1 MNNFYDIITA
11 ISETIFRDIVFPKIT
26 NQIFNAVMTG
36 NANIYTTEKTNTTK
50 LLSYE
55 EMRIYGGGCVNC
67 PTKMPTNQ
75 TYPHISAEDER
86 NVWLIIL
93 GAFLFMPCVACLI
106 ISCRVC
112 YIICKEKVRKC
123 GDGDG
128 ENNQNYLVA
137 NNV

>member
-11 ISETIFRDIVFPKIT
+11 ISETIFRELA
-26 NQIFNAVMTG
+26 NQVFNAVMTG
-36 NANIYTTEKTNTTK
+36 NANIYTNENTNTTN

-75 TYPHISAEDER
+75 TYPHISAEEER
-86 NVWLIIL
+86 NTWLIIL
-93 GAFLFMPCVACLI
+93 GAVLFMPCIGCLI
-106 ISCRVC
+106 LSCRFC
-112 YIICKEKVRKC
+112 YFICKEKVCKC
-123 GDGDG
+123 GVG
-128 ENNQNYLVA
+128 ENNQNYVVA

>member
-11 ISETIFRDIVFPKIT
+11 ISETIFRNIDFPKIT

-36 NANIYTTEKTNTTK
+36 NANIYTTEKTNTTN

-112 YIICKEKVRKC
+112 YFICKEKVCKC
-123 GDGDG
+123 GVG
-128 ENNQNYLVA
+128 ENNQNYVVA
-137 NNV
+137 HNV

>member
-11 ISETIFRDIVFPKIT
+11 ISENILRNIDFPKIT

-36 NANIYTTEKTNTTK
+36 NTNAYVNENTNTTN

-75 TYPHISAEDER
+75 TYPHISAEEER

-93 GAFLFMPCVACLI
+93 GAFLFMPCIACLI
-106 ISCRVC
+106 LSSKFC
-112 YIICKEKVRKC
+112 YSICKEKVCKC
-123 GDGDG
+123 GDG
-128 ENNQNYLVA
+128 ENNHNYIVA